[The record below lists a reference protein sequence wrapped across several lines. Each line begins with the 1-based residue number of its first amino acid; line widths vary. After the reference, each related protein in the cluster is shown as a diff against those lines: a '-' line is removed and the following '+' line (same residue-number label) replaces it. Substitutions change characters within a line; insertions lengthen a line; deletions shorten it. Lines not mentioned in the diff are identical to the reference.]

1 MRHARAE
8 LFVTSAPYVELPD
21 VPPNVLFLDFSDYY
35 CDRRTCP
42 PVIGNILVYKDDNR
56 LSATYL
62 TSMADV
68 VESAI
73 DDALDR

>member
-1 MRHARAE
+1 MTT
-8 LFVTSAPYVELPD
+8 V
-21 VPPNVLFLDFSDYY
+21 
-35 CDRRTCP
+35 
-42 PVIGNILVYKDDNR
+42 

-73 DDALDR
+73 DDAPLVREKLAVVNHKEPG